1 MVTFNSSRRLRRTS
15 RAILRLT
22 PLGDS
27 AITVEFGDEID
38 PRINARAI
46 AFATTVAQQEWEG
59 ILDIVPTYRS
69 VTIYFDPLHWNSS
82 ALRNRLKTLPRLRPD
97 GVIPRGPLHTIPVLY
112 GGDWGPDLE
121 AVATFARLTPAETV
135 GLHTSVRYRV
145 YMLGFSPGFPYLGLL
160 PERLAMPRLS
170 TPRTKVPAGSVGIA
184 DRQTGI
190 YPSSTPG
197 GWRLIGR
204 TPISLYR
211 KRRATPFLLKAG
223 DVVQFKSIDRAEFER
238 LLDEGH
244 HADHRFE

>member
-1 MVTFNSSRRLRRTS
+1 MF
-15 RAILRLT
+15 RLT
-22 PLGDS
+22 SLGDS
-27 AITVEFGDEID
+27 AITVEFGDEIN
-38 PRINARAI
+38 PRINARVI
-46 AFATTVAQQEWEG
+46 AFATAIARQEWKG

-69 VTIYFDPLHWNSS
+69 VTIYFDPLHWNIS
-82 ALRNRLKTLPRLRPD
+82 ALRNRLKKLPRLRSDGISPD
-97 GVIPRGPLHTIPVLY
+97 GTLHTIPVLY
-112 GGDWGPDLE
+112 GRDWGPDLE
-121 AVATFARLTPAETV
+121 DLAAFAGLSPAETIT
-135 GLHTSVRYRV
+135 LHASVRYRI
-145 YMLGFSPGFPYLGLL
+145 YMLGFSPGFPYLGPV

-238 LLDEGH
+238 LLDE
-244 HADHRFE
+244 AQRDDHRFE